1 MSHGLQDGRA
11 ATVRVDFHA
20 DRTIACASRRERS
33 VTRPASGDDA
43 PDFLPGAGSLAR
55 KLSLFVPL
63 SGSDRDVLD
72 ALSTGEEH
80 FPADVDITTHGMV
93 PRSVF
98 LVQQGMAMRYRDLQ
112 DGGRQI
118 VTFLIPG
125 DLCDPHVFL
134 LKTMD
139 HSIGTIT
146 PVRIA
151 ALSREGLTRTFA
163 TCPRISAA
171 LWWSSMQEESMLRE
185 RVISLG
191 RRDAR
196 GRIAYLLCE
205 LFWRHTAMG
214 LARGE
219 VFHLPLTQTEL
230 GDALGL
236 TSVHVSRVLRDFR
249 EQRLIAMAHRLLRML
264 DVNGL
269 EEVAGFNKDYLH
281 FDGPPAETANY
292 FSRLEDRLP
301 HDQHG
306 MVAG

>member
-1 MSHGLQDGRA
+1 MTH
-11 ATVRVDFHA
+11 
-20 DRTIACASRRERS
+20 
-33 VTRPASGDDA
+33 PAPGHDVPA
-43 PDFLPGAGSLAR
+43 LLPGASSLAR

-63 SGSDRDVLD
+63 SDSARRVLD
-72 ALSTGEEH
+72 ALLTDEEH
-80 FPADVDITTHGMV
+80 FPADTDIITDGMV

-98 LVQQGMAMRYRDLQ
+98 LVQQGMAIRYRDLPN
-112 DGGRQI
+112 GGRQI
-118 VTFLIPG
+118 ITFLIPG

-134 LKTMD
+134 LKSMD

-151 ALSREGLTRTFA
+151 ALSREGLTKTFA
-163 TCPRISAA
+163 TRPRISAA

-185 RVISLG
+185 RIISLG

-214 LARGE
+214 LAQGE

-236 TSVHVSRVLRDFR
+236 TPVHVNRVLRGLR
-249 EQRLIAMAHRLLRML
+249 EQRLIAMEHKLLRML
-264 DVNGL
+264 DVDGL
-269 EEVAGFNKDYLH
+269 QDIAGFSKSYLH
-281 FDGPPAETANY
+281 FDGAPAETASY
-292 FSRLEDRLP
+292 FGRLEDRLSR
-301 HDQHG
+301 DEG
-306 MVAG
+306 NRVAGRHS

>member
-1 MSHGLQDGRA
+1 MTHPTPGHD
-11 ATVRVDFHA
+11 V
-20 DRTIACASRRERS
+20 
-33 VTRPASGDDA
+33 PA
-43 PDFLPGAGSLAR
+43 FLPGASSLAR

-63 SGSDRDVLD
+63 SESDRKVLN

-80 FPADVDITTHGMV
+80 FPADVDIITDGMV

-98 LVQQGMAMRYRDLQ
+98 LVQQGMAIRYRDLPN
-112 DGGRQI
+112 GGRQI
-118 VTFLIPG
+118 ITFLIPG

-151 ALSREGLTRTFA
+151 ALSREELTKTFA
-163 TCPRISAA
+163 TRPRISAA

-185 RVISLG
+185 RIISLG

-205 LFWRHTAMG
+205 LFWRHTSMG
-214 LARGE
+214 LAQGE

-236 TSVHVSRVLRDFR
+236 TPVHVNRVLRDFR
-249 EQRLIAMAHRLLRML
+249 EQRLIAMEHKLLRML
-264 DVNGL
+264 NVNGL
-269 EEVAGFNKDYLH
+269 QDIAGFSKDYLH
-281 FDGPPAETANY
+281 FDGPPAETASY
-292 FSRLEDRLP
+292 FGRLEDRLSR
-301 HDQHG
+301 DEDGLLSGQRL
-306 MVAG
+306 

>member
-1 MSHGLQDGRA
+1 MIHPVAG
-11 ATVRVDFHA
+11 H
-20 DRTIACASRRERS
+20 
-33 VTRPASGDDA
+33 DD
-43 PDFLPGAGSLAR
+43 PGFLPGASSLAR

-63 SGSDRDVLD
+63 SESDRKVLN

-80 FPADVDITTHGMV
+80 FPADVDIITDGMV

-98 LVQQGMAMRYRDLQ
+98 LVQQGMAIRYRSLPN
-112 DGGRQI
+112 GGRQI
-118 VTFLIPG
+118 ITFLIPG

-134 LKTMD
+134 FKSMD

-151 ALSREGLTRTFA
+151 ALSREGLTKTFA
-163 TCPRISAA
+163 TRPRISAA

-185 RVISLG
+185 RIVSLG

-205 LFWRHTAMG
+205 LFWRHTSMG
-214 LARGE
+214 LAQGE

-236 TSVHVSRVLRDFR
+236 TPVHVNRVLRGFR
-249 EQRLIAMAHRLLRML
+249 EQHLISMQHRLLRML

-269 EEVAGFNKDYLH
+269 QDIAGFSKDYLH
-281 FDGPPAETANY
+281 FDGAPAETASY
-292 FSRLEDRLP
+292 FGRLEDRLSR
-301 HDQHG
+301 DEDGQ
-306 MVAG
+306 VAGQHS

>member
-1 MSHGLQDGRA
+1 MTHPTPGHD
-11 ATVRVDFHA
+11 V
-20 DRTIACASRRERS
+20 
-33 VTRPASGDDA
+33 
-43 PDFLPGAGSLAR
+43 PDFLPGASSLAR

-63 SGSDRDVLD
+63 SEPDRKVLD
-72 ALSTGEEH
+72 TLTTGEEH
-80 FPADVDITTHGMV
+80 FSADVDIITDGMV

-98 LVQQGMAMRYRDLQ
+98 LVQQGVAIRYRDLL

-118 VTFLIPG
+118 ITFLIPG

-151 ALSREGLTRTFA
+151 ALSREGLTKTFA
-163 TCPRISAA
+163 TRPRISAA

-185 RVISLG
+185 RIISLG

-214 LARGE
+214 LAKGE

-236 TSVHVSRVLRDFR
+236 TPVHVNRVLRAFR
-249 EQRLIAMAHRLLRML
+249 EQRLIATEHRLLKML
-264 DVNGL
+264 DMNGL
-269 EEVAGFNKDYLH
+269 QEIAGFSKDYLH
-281 FDGPPAETANY
+281 FDGPPAETARY
-292 FSRLEDRLP
+292 FGQLEDRLSR
-301 HDQHG
+301 DEDGLVSGQRS
-306 MVAG
+306 

>member
-1 MSHGLQDGRA
+1 MTGPTLGNAVSA
-11 ATVRVDFHA
+11 
-20 DRTIACASRRERS
+20 
-33 VTRPASGDDA
+33 
-43 PDFLPGAGSLAR
+43 FLPGVSSLAR

-63 SGSDRDVLD
+63 SETDRKVLD

-80 FPADVDITTHGMV
+80 FAADVDIIIDGMA

-98 LVQQGMAMRYRDLQ
+98 LVQEGMAIRYRGLPN
-112 DGGRQI
+112 GGRQI
-118 VTFLIPG
+118 ITFLIPG

-134 LKTMD
+134 VKTMD

-151 ALSREGLTRTFA
+151 ALSREGLTKTFA

-185 RVISLG
+185 RIVSLG

-205 LFWRHTAMG
+205 LFWRYTAMG
-214 LARGE
+214 LAQGE

-236 TSVHVSRVLRDFR
+236 TPVHVNRVLRDFR
-249 EQRLIAMAHRLLRML
+249 EQRLIAMEHRMLRML
-264 DVNGL
+264 DVVGL
-269 EEVAGFNKDYLH
+269 QGIAGFSKDYLH
-281 FDGPPAETANY
+281 LDGPPTETASY
-292 FSRLEDRLP
+292 FGRLENRSSRDEDGLA
-301 HDQHG
+301 
-306 MVAG
+306 AGQGS